1 MSFNRRKFLKYAI
14 VGGSMLGANGVS
26 ALLNARVNAGMR
38 PKAVTAG
45 ASTLDYRLLDPRQ
58 TKNFTIPLRTPRSR
72 GLLGFLDIPAGP
84 LKIAA
89 GPGTLEI
96 IEGISSPVQLYR
108 AQGRFRRYQNPILR
122 IKTGDKFNVVFRNNL
137 QAPSI
142 IHWHGIFLDGRS
154 DGNPLQVIEPGAS
167 YDYHYTMRNRSGTY
181 WYHPHPHMQT
191 ASQAFSGLSSFLI
204 VEDEDELSLREQ
216 LGLTLGQNDLPLLLQ
231 DKRFGAQ
238 GQLTYAPNATEKLMG
253 YFGNVIVVNFTP
265 NASLEAGTSLYRF
278 RLLNGSTARTYNL
291 AFTQRGAQIPY
302 WVIGTDGGLMDAPYQ
317 VNNQFIS
324 PGERL
329 DILLDLSDLRV
340 GEVLFLESLA
350 FDPME
355 NESMAP
361 MGDAIGNGTAGN
373 PLLSGE
379 AFNIMKII
387 IKRRAKA
394 ASPLP
399 RGLST
404 IRPIDITDASFRR
417 IKLTMNRMQWLINGQ
432 SYQLDAFPIHVRQNT
447 VEIWEIVNDPMS
459 MPHPMH
465 LHGFQFQVLERL
477 GSPPQINRLA
487 VDSMGRMVSDL
498 GWRDTIMV
506 WPGETVRI
514 AIDFSHN
521 FSGDQ
526 NYVFHCHNLEHED
539 NGMMV
544 NYTVK
549 AASI

>member
-14 VGGSMLGANGVS
+14 VGGSVLGANGVS
-26 ALLNARVNAGMR
+26 ALVSARANAGMR
-38 PKAVTAG
+38 AKAVTAG

-58 TKNFTIPLRTPRSR
+58 TKNFTIPLRTPRNR
-72 GLLGFLDIPAGP
+72 GLLGFLDIPAGR

-96 IEGISSPVQLYR
+96 MEGIFSPVQLYR

-122 IKTGDKFNVVFRNNL
+122 IQTGDKFNVVFRNNL

-142 IHWHGIFLDGRS
+142 IHWHGIFLDSRS
-154 DGNPLQVIEPGAS
+154 DGNPLQAIEPGAS
-167 YDYHYTMRNRSGTY
+167 YDYRYTMRNRSGTY

-191 ASQAFSGLSSFLI
+191 ASQAFNGLSSFLI
-204 VEDEDELSLREQ
+204 VEDEDELRLREQ

-231 DKRFGAQ
+231 DKRFDAQ
-238 GQLTYAPNATEKLMG
+238 GQLTYAPNATERLMG
-253 YFGNVIVVNFTP
+253 YFGNAIVVNFTL
-265 NASLEAGTSLYRF
+265 NASLEAATSLYRF
-278 RLLNGSTARTYNL
+278 RVLNGSTARTYNL

-340 GEVLFLESLA
+340 GEELFLESLA
-350 FDPME
+350 FDPMD

-361 MGDAIGNGTAGN
+361 MEDAIGNGTVGN

-404 IRPIDITDASFRR
+404 IRPVDITDASVRR

-477 GSPPQINRLA
+477 GSPPQINLLA

-549 AASI
+549 AASS